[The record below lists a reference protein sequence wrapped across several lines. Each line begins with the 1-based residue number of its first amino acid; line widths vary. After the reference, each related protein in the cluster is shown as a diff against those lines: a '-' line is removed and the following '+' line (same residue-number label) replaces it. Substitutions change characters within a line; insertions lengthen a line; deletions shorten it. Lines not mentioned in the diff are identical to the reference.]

1 MKIVARSV
9 KVEPLDAKIERCKDG
24 ENSKFYCLKVL
35 ITFSNGTT
43 KEYIM
48 RAHNEPK
55 TLERF
60 INNEKGYK
68 DKFQDKFALTD
79 KGDVVYL
86 PNVPEEAISK

>member
-9 KVEPLDAKIERCKDG
+9 KVEPLDTKIERCKDG

-43 KEYIM
+43 KEYVM

-60 INNEKGYK
+60 INNDKGYK
-68 DKFQDKFALTD
+68 DKFQDVFALTD

-86 PNVPEEAISK
+86 PNVMHDRLAT

>member
-9 KVEPLDAKIERCKDG
+9 KVEPIDGKIERCADG

-43 KEYIM
+43 KEYVM

-60 INNEKGYK
+60 INNDKGYK

-79 KGDVVYL
+79 KGEVVYL
-86 PNVPEEAISK
+86 QNVPQEALST